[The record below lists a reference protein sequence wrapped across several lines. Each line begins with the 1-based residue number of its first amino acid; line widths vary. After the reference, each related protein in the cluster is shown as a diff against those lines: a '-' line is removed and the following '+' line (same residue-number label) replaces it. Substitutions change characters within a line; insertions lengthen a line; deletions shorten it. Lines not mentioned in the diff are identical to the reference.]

1 MRKILLAFSLIFII
15 QSSFAQTKKIT
26 GFYKKN
32 VATEV
37 NLESSFDKNLSK
49 ENIGETIK
57 KLSAVPHHLSSPGS
71 KENAEYI
78 LSLYKQWGWDA
89 QIETFHVLFPTP
101 KTRILEM
108 TSPTSYKAILKEP
121 ALKEDPTSGQS
132 GQLPTYNAYSA
143 DGDVTGEL
151 VFVNYGL
158 PEDYEV
164 LDKMGIDVK
173 GKIVIAK
180 YGHSWRGTKPKIAQE
195 HGAIGC
201 IIYSDPM
208 DDGYFHGDVYPKG
221 AFKNEYGVQRGSVMD
236 MVIYPGDPLTP
247 GVGATEDAKRLDRL
261 QAPNLLKI
269 PVLPISYHDA
279 TPLLEALDG
288 PVAPD
293 NWHGGLPFAYHI
305 GPGKTK
311 VHLKVAFNWD
321 IVPCYDVIAK
331 IKGAKYPDEWVI
343 RGNHQDGW
351 VNGAAD
357 PISGQAALLEE
368 AKSIGNLLKTG
379 WKPDR
384 TLVYCSWDGE
394 EPALIGSTEW
404 VETHE
409 KELQQKAVVYINSDG
424 NGRGYLYAEGSHAL
438 EPLMNEIANSVMDP
452 QTHVSVFNRKRAH
465 EAISAKTAEQKKK
478 ILDEKALK
486 LGAMGSGSDYSSFIQ
501 HAGIP
506 ALNLGYGGED
516 NGGEYHSIY
525 DSYYDYTRFKDP
537 GFQYGV
543 TLAETAGHA
552 VLRMANADIL
562 PFDFTHLYTTINNYS
577 DELVSLLNNERESTE
592 VENKI
597 INSGDYKVGED
608 PTKKFIAPVAKPEV
622 PYLDFSPLQNA
633 LEQLKKS
640 TDSLHVVFQ
649 HKIKTNEVSPSFNES
664 LYRAEQELLTQTG
677 LPRRPWYKH
686 TIYAPG
692 FYTGYG
698 VKTMPGIREAIEQ
711 RNWKE
716 AQEQILID
724 ANAITKLSDYL
735 NVISNSTN

>member
-1 MRKILLAFSLIFII
+1 MRKILLPCLLLFANTSFS
-15 QSSFAQTKKIT
+15 QTKKIT
-26 GFYKKN
+26 GFFEKN
-32 VATEV
+32 VPGQL
-37 NLESSFDKNLSK
+37 NLEASFDKNLSK
-49 ENIGETIK
+49 ENVGVTIK
-57 KLSAVPHHLSSPGS
+57 KLSAVPHHLGSPGD
-71 KENAEYI
+71 KANAEYI
-78 LSLYKQWGWDA
+78 LSLYKKWGWDA

-101 KTRILEM
+101 KTRLLEM

-121 ALKEDPTSGQS
+121 ALKEDATSGQS

-143 DGDVTGEL
+143 DGDVTAEL

-158 PEDYEV
+158 PQDYEV
-164 LDKMGIDVK
+164 LDKLGIDVK

-247 GVGATEDAKRLDRL
+247 GIGATEDAKRLDRL
-261 QAPNLLKI
+261 EAPNLLKI

-288 PVAPD
+288 PVAPE

-305 GPGKTK
+305 GPGKTT

-331 IKGAKYPDEWVI
+331 IPGSKFPDEWVI
-343 RGNHQDGW
+343 RGNHQDAW
-351 VNGAAD
+351 VNGAND

-368 AKSIGNLLKTG
+368 AKSIGGLLKTG

-404 VETHE
+404 VEEHE

-424 NGRGYLYAEGSHAL
+424 NGRGFLGVEGSHAL
-438 EPLMNEIANSVMDP
+438 VPLMDEISKEVIDP
-452 QTHVSVFNRKRAH
+452 QTNVSVFKRAQDH
-465 EAISAKTAEQKKK
+465 RVINAAGDDAKKK
-478 ILDEKALK
+478 ILDEKELTI
-486 LGAMGSGSDYSSFIQ
+486 GAMGSGSDYSSFIQ

-506 ALNLGYGGED
+506 SLNIGYGGED
-516 NGGEYHSIY
+516 EGGEYHSIY
-525 DSYYDYTRFKDP
+525 DSYDLYTKYKDP

-552 VLRMANADIL
+552 VLRMANADVL
-562 PFDFTHLYTTINNYS
+562 PFDFTHLYNTIEGYSNELTT
-577 DELVSLLNNERESTE
+577 LLQKTREATE
-592 VENKI
+592 IENQVI
-597 INSGDYKVGED
+597 RSGGYLAGED
-608 PTKKFIAPVAKPEV
+608 PTKKYVVPAVKSDV

-633 LEQLKKS
+633 LEQLKKN
-640 TDSLHVVFQ
+640 TDSLKIVFQ
-649 HKIKTNEVSPSFNES
+649 NKIKTNNVSESFNES
-664 LYRAEQELLTQTG
+664 LYRAEQQLLNETG

-711 RNWKE
+711 RKWKE
-716 AQEQILID
+716 AQEQIDVD
-724 ANAITKLSDYL
+724 AKAITKLADYL
-735 NVISNSTN
+735 QGIITSNK